1 MSTLILARVI
11 HMTRHWVRL
20 YTAGLPPEIRKVRRE
35 ELESDLWEQEHEAAA
50 ADGRP
55 TKTAMQV
62 LHRLVRG
69 IPADLCWRQQQG
81 GAKLLRRAGRGAV
94 EGTRLTTAVVAR
106 HWVVGLVVLALAGAF
121 STVGFVSQA
130 AGGVGGSGPK
140 CFLHLPTGDEKA
152 TKPGATGR

>member
-1 MSTLILARVI
+1 VSTLILARVI
-11 HMTRHWVRL
+11 HVTGHWVRL
-20 YTAGLPPEIRKVRRE
+20 YTAGLPPEIREVRRA

-81 GAKLLRRAGRGAV
+81 GAKVLRKAGRGAV
-94 EGTRLTTAVVAR
+94 EGARLTTAAVAR

-121 STVGFVSQA
+121 STVGFVAQA
-130 AGGVGGSGPK
+130 DGGVERSGPT
-140 CFLHLPTGDEKA
+140 CFLHPTGDEKA
-152 TKPGATGR
+152 TKPGATDR